1 MSLSNPKDG
10 VVSLTMSLTSSRG
23 MDISAAWALL
33 LELEALRQKYS
44 IKQSLHLKVSF
55 DTRTE

>member
-1 MSLSNPKDG
+1 
-10 VVSLTMSLTSSRG
+10 

-44 IKQSLHLKVSF
+44 IKQPLHLKVSL